1 MSFFKSQSGDFAVA
15 PEEYMTIGKLMEKLR
30 IKSRSESLPSGVR
43 RASEPDYTVTKLET
57 VDVLQ

>member
-30 IKSRSESLPSGVR
+30 
-43 RASEPDYTVTKLET
+43 LET
-57 VDVLQ
+57 QTM